1 MSVELLVI
9 TMEECGEVI
18 KECSK
23 EYRFGGNKKRLS
35 KEVSDC
41 MAMFLLMDETG
52 LIEFEESDVILKLEK
67 LKKWSNI
74 EGLDTLIEKYK

>member
-1 MSVELLVI
+1 MSAELLVI

-23 EYRFGGNKKRLS
+23 EYRFGNNKERLS
-35 KEVSDC
+35 KEVSGC
-41 MAMFLLMDETG
+41 MAMFLLMHETG

-67 LKKWSNI
+67 LRKWSNI
-74 EGLDTLIEKYK
+74 EGLDPLIEKYK